1 MTQEHP
7 FPGAADGNATAL
19 ERDGFVW
26 VRNVLGAV
34 ERQDLLK
41 ALGDPAGAGS
51 RGLLGLPAVREW
63 AQSKT
68 LASLVSAHLGPSA
81 RPVRA
86 IFFDKSATSNW
97 LVPWHQDVTLAVARP
112 VEAPGFG
119 PWSLKD
125 GIPHVQAPGE
135 WLSRMLT
142 VRLHLDDCDASNGAL
157 RVIPGSHRHGRL
169 ESAQIP
175 AIREATAE
183 LLCTALAG
191 DALLMRPLL
200 LHGSSKSMSRSR
212 RRILHLEY
220 CSGTLPA
227 GMEWHDAA

>member
-1 MTQEHP
+1 
-7 FPGAADGNATAL
+7 
-19 ERDGFVW
+19 
-26 VRNVLGAV
+26 
-34 ERQDLLK
+34 
-41 ALGDPAGAGS
+41 
-51 RGLLGLPAVREW
+51 
-63 AQSKT
+63 
-68 LASLVSAHLGPSA
+68 
-81 RPVRA
+81 
-86 IFFDKSATSNW
+86 
-97 LVPWHQDVTLAVARP
+97 
-112 VEAPGFG
+112 
-119 PWSLKD
+119 
-125 GIPHVQAPGE
+125 
-135 WLSRMLT
+135 MLT